1 MAKQELF
8 PDWPI
13 GEDAGEALQLMP
25 DWLVRYLPRLYA
37 QDGQGDQ
44 ATVFV
49 KWFGGPCTWLITE
62 YDPHDRIG
70 FGWCDL
76 GLGFPELG
84 YVSLDEVLSLRIP
97 PIGARIERDLSFTP
111 RPLRDAITAEVR

>member
-1 MAKQELF
+1 MAELF
-8 PDWPI
+8 PDWPT
-13 GEDAGEALQLMP
+13 GDDAGDALQLMP
-25 DWLVRYLPRLYA
+25 DWLLRFVPSLY
-37 QDGQGDQ
+37 GQGQD

-62 YDPHDRIG
+62 YDPGDRIG

-111 RPLRDAITAEVR
+111 RALRDAITAEVR